1 MPRKASAPPP
11 RLTTLQLAVM
21 QVLWSRDEASVADV
35 QRAMTGRRLAL
46 TTVATMLVRLEQ
58 RGLVSH
64 RAEGRQYIYRSRV
77 SPADVRET
85 VTRELLRNL
94 FDGDVT
100 AFVTQLLDSRKL
112 TREEVADLQRLG
124 AVVVEEDRAIVCVV
138 GDGLRD
144 APGIA
149 GRVFDSIRDINI
161 DLISQ
166 GASRINLTFVVDA
179 ARAQDVVRRVHAAVF
194 GGARREVVAEEPV

>member
-1 MPRKASAPPP
+1 
-11 RLTTLQLAVM
+11 M
-21 QVLWSRDEASVADV
+21 QVLWSRDEASVTDV

-64 RAEGRQYIYRSRV
+64 SAEGRQYIYRSRV

-112 TREEVADLQRLG
+112 TRQEVADLQRL
-124 AVVVEEDRAIVCVV
+124 V
-138 GDGLRD
+138 RD
-144 APGIA
+144 KLP
-149 GRVFDSIRDINI
+149 R
-161 DLISQ
+161 
-166 GASRINLTFVVDA
+166 
-179 ARAQDVVRRVHAAVF
+179 
-194 GGARREVVAEEPV
+194 ARR

>member
-1 MPRKASAPPP
+1 MTRSVSYGCSIQACHERPRR
-11 RLTTLQLAVM
+11 RLCLTALQLAVM
-21 QVLWSRDEASVADV
+21 QVLWSRDEASVTDV

-112 TREEVADLQRLG
+112 TREEVADLQRL
-124 AVVVEEDRAIVCVV
+124 
-138 GDGLRD
+138 
-144 APGIA
+144 
-149 GRVFDSIRDINI
+149 
-161 DLISQ
+161 
-166 GASRINLTFVVDA
+166 
-179 ARAQDVVRRVHAAVF
+179 VRNK
-194 GGARREVVAEEPV
+194 ARR

>member
-1 MPRKASAPPP
+1 MPRKAAAPP
-11 RLTTLQLAVM
+11 RLTASQLTVM

-64 RAEGRQYIYRSRV
+64 RAEGRQYVYRSRV

-112 TREEVADLQRLG
+112 TREEVADLQRL
-124 AVVVEEDRAIVCVV
+124 
-138 GDGLRD
+138 
-144 APGIA
+144 
-149 GRVFDSIRDINI
+149 
-161 DLISQ
+161 
-166 GASRINLTFVVDA
+166 
-179 ARAQDVVRRVHAAVF
+179 VRNK
-194 GGARREVVAEEPV
+194 ARR

>member
-1 MPRKASAPPP
+1 MPRKAAASP
-11 RLTTLQLAVM
+11 RLTASQLTVM

-35 QRAMTGRRLAL
+35 QRAMRGRRLAL

-112 TREEVADLQRLG
+112 TREEVADLQRL
-124 AVVVEEDRAIVCVV
+124 
-138 GDGLRD
+138 
-144 APGIA
+144 
-149 GRVFDSIRDINI
+149 
-161 DLISQ
+161 
-166 GASRINLTFVVDA
+166 
-179 ARAQDVVRRVHAAVF
+179 VRNK
-194 GGARREVVAEEPV
+194 ARR

>member
-1 MPRKASAPPP
+1 
-11 RLTTLQLAVM
+11 M
-21 QVLWSRDEASVADV
+21 QVLWSRDEASVTDV

-46 TTVATMLVRLEQ
+46 TTVATLLVRLEQ

-77 SPADVRET
+77 SPAEVRET

-112 TREEVADLQRLG
+112 TREEVADLQRL
-124 AVVVEEDRAIVCVV
+124 
-138 GDGLRD
+138 
-144 APGIA
+144 
-149 GRVFDSIRDINI
+149 
-161 DLISQ
+161 
-166 GASRINLTFVVDA
+166 
-179 ARAQDVVRRVHAAVF
+179 VRNK
-194 GGARREVVAEEPV
+194 ARR

>member
-11 RLTTLQLAVM
+11 RLTARQLAVM

-64 RAEGRQYIYRSRV
+64 RAKGRQYIYRSRV

-112 TREEVADLQRLG
+112 TREEVADLQRL
-124 AVVVEEDRAIVCVV
+124 
-138 GDGLRD
+138 
-144 APGIA
+144 
-149 GRVFDSIRDINI
+149 
-161 DLISQ
+161 
-166 GASRINLTFVVDA
+166 
-179 ARAQDVVRRVHAAVF
+179 VRSK
-194 GGARREVVAEEPV
+194 ARR

>member
-1 MPRKASAPPP
+1 MLRKASAPPP
-11 RLTTLQLAVM
+11 RLTALQLTVM
-21 QVLWSRDEASVADV
+21 QVLWSRDEASVTDV
-35 QRAMTGRRLAL
+35 QRAMPGRRLAL

-100 AFVTQLLDSRKL
+100 AFVTQLLDSRQL
-112 TREEVADLQRLG
+112 TREEVADLQRL
-124 AVVVEEDRAIVCVV
+124 
-138 GDGLRD
+138 
-144 APGIA
+144 
-149 GRVFDSIRDINI
+149 
-161 DLISQ
+161 
-166 GASRINLTFVVDA
+166 
-179 ARAQDVVRRVHAAVF
+179 VRNK
-194 GGARREVVAEEPV
+194 ARR

>member
-11 RLTTLQLAVM
+11 RLTALQLTVM
-21 QVLWSRDEASVADV
+21 QVLWSRDEASVTDV
-35 QRAMTGRRLAL
+35 QRAMRGRRLAL

-64 RAEGRQYIYRSRV
+64 RTEGRQYIYRSRV

-100 AFVTQLLDSRKL
+100 AFVTQLLDARTL
-112 TREEVADLQRLG
+112 TREELAELQRL
-124 AVVVEEDRAIVCVV
+124 
-138 GDGLRD
+138 
-144 APGIA
+144 
-149 GRVFDSIRDINI
+149 
-161 DLISQ
+161 
-166 GASRINLTFVVDA
+166 
-179 ARAQDVVRRVHAAVF
+179 VRNK
-194 GGARREVVAEEPV
+194 ARR

>member
-1 MPRKASAPPP
+1 MPRKAAAPP
-11 RLTTLQLAVM
+11 RLTASQLTVM
-21 QVLWSRDEASVADV
+21 QVLWSRDEASVTDV
-35 QRAMTGRRLAL
+35 QRAMTGRRLAP

-112 TREEVADLQRLG
+112 TREEVADLQRL
-124 AVVVEEDRAIVCVV
+124 
-138 GDGLRD
+138 
-144 APGIA
+144 
-149 GRVFDSIRDINI
+149 
-161 DLISQ
+161 
-166 GASRINLTFVVDA
+166 
-179 ARAQDVVRRVHAAVF
+179 VRNK
-194 GGARREVVAEEPV
+194 ARR